1 MAKKTS
7 TLRWGVEGFLH
18 PIIIVGLALQ
28 EMVAD
33 EGGLLME
40 HPVEDPVGDEGRGE
54 EFLLPMEAI
63 TLYLLARQGQGGLKL
78 SEQTVDG
85 VDGNLPDTEET
96 EHVVDTVGVEEV
108 AMLWKRR
115 THHWHPSRSISSQL

>member
-1 MAKKTS
+1 
-7 TLRWGVEGFLH
+7 
-18 PIIIVGLALQ
+18 
-28 EMVAD
+28 MVAD

-63 TLYLLARQGQGGLKL
+63 ALYLLARQGQGGLKL

-96 EHVVDTVGVEEV
+96 EHVVDTVGVEETGH
-108 AMLWKRR
+108 ALEATHPPSLAWRR
-115 THHWHPSRSISSQL
+115 PCRTQKTCATASMP